1 METRIYEW
9 KSDYPTEERRK
20 EFICE
25 SFKVDKNEI
34 LNQDEKLKEEIV
46 RYGFRIS
53 FLVWQQIL
61 NITGPETD
69 VLELIINE
77 KRSEK
82 MKIK

>member
-34 LNQDEKLKEEIV
+34 LNQDEKLKEEIDMV
-46 RYGFRIS
+46 FG
-53 FLVWQQIL
+53 
-61 NITGPETD
+61 
-69 VLELIINE
+69 
-77 KRSEK
+77 
-82 MKIK
+82 